1 LHKNQIESDYQTHSG
16 GTAMQALSAT
26 EVARNFS
33 RLLDSLE
40 HGGEEIVVMRN
51 KHPVAKLVPGAAR
64 MTAIEALGDIF
75 ATLDDA
81 EGTAWIEDIARGDR
95 LRVAEARDPW
105 A

>member
-1 LHKNQIESDYQTHSG
+1 MRT
-16 GTAMQALSAT
+16 LSAT

-64 MTAIEALGDIF
+64 MNAIEALGDLY
-75 ATLDDA
+75 ATLDDSDGA
-81 EGTAWIEDIARGDR
+81 AWLEDIRRGDR
-95 LRVAEARDPW
+95 LMVAEARDPW

>member
-1 LHKNQIESDYQTHSG
+1 MRTL
-16 GTAMQALSAT
+16 TAT
-26 EVARNFS
+26 VVARTFS

-51 KHPVAKLVPGAAR
+51 KHPVAKLVPGAPR
-64 MTAIEALGDIF
+64 MNAIEALGDIY

-81 EGTAWIEDIARGDR
+81 EGGAWLKDIKSGER

-105 A
+105 E

>member
-1 LHKNQIESDYQTHSG
+1 
-16 GTAMQALSAT
+16 MQSLSAT

-51 KHPVAKLVPGAAR
+51 KHPVAKLVPGATR

-81 EGTAWIEDIARGDR
+81 EGSAWLNDIARGDR
-95 LRVAEARDPW
+95 LRVAESRDPW

>member
-1 LHKNQIESDYQTHSG
+1 MH
-16 GTAMQALSAT
+16 ALSAT

-40 HGGEEIVVMRN
+40 NGGDEIVVMRN
-51 KHPVAKLVPGAAR
+51 KNPVARLVGGAAR
-64 MTAIEALGDIF
+64 MTAITALGDLY

-81 EGTAWIEDIARGDR
+81 EGAAWLTDIRKVKR
-95 LRVAEARDPW
+95 LVAAESRDPW